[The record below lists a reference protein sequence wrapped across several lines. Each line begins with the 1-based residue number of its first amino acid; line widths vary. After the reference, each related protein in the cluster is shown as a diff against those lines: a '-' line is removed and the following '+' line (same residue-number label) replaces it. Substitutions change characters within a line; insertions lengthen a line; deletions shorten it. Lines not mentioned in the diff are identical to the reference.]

1 MDRNTGIGMA
11 LILGLFFFWVKLN
24 APSEAEI
31 KLQKH
36 KQDSIKLAQTKIDSL
51 KKIGAP
57 AKVLDTTKNTALTS
71 VVSDTSATPIVL
83 DSLINDLLTIKFS
96 NKGELIPS

>member
-36 KQDSIKLAQTKIDSL
+36 KQDSIKLVQAKVDSL
-51 KKIGAP
+51 KKLGAP
-57 AKVLDTTKNTALTS
+57 VEILDTTKNTVLSSSTI
-71 VVSDTSATPIVL
+71 DTTDTPVVL
-83 DSLINDLLTIKFS
+83 DSLI
-96 NKGELIPS
+96 